1 MHGIDRATYI
11 PYYVYKSK
19 DSIMSE
25 ATLTS
30 KGQTTI
36 PVDIRQFLGVQAQD
50 RLSFTPMPDGTVV
63 LRAKNKNLADLKG
76 LLKPPPG
83 LSVAVDDMNLGQ
95 G

>member
-1 MHGIDRATYI
+1 
-11 PYYVYKSK
+11 V
-19 DSIMSE
+19 SE

-63 LRAKNKNLADLKG
+63 LRAKNKTLAELKG

-83 LSVAVDDMNLGQ
+83 SAVTVDDMNLGQ
-95 G
+95 I